1 MLLRSALLEDSR
13 NLRILLELVS
23 GDAVSVNVNQLSR
36 SLGRH
41 RATIDHRV
49 KAMMEHGVLDPPI
62 YPFHGVFRV
71 YPILAI
77 VNLDTRG
84 LRSQGGGLTRWMH
97 EDPHIFAA
105 FHSRRWSH
113 DTLLL
118 TYHESVASHQLWMGA
133 IPETLS
139 TSYGVDV
146 KQDDFQSSVSYFS
159 NQLMVKYSP
168 GSGVNLI
175 EKTVQEEGSVMLGSL
190 ELDEFD
196 VRIMRTLIEGRGIK
210 TNISRLSV
218 VSGLHRKTVEKRV
231 NLLLTGRHIADPVCR
246 FPGFLM
252 PPGYLLTITEAQVK
266 RLDEALINHLIEDP
280 HVPVAIQTANEAGN
294 LLLFGNHEDVDSYL
308 CWAEDL
314 RGLFPDRIG
323 DASTTYLPP
332 ETAVAFNYKR
342 VAVSYIKRM
351 LGEDRDTD

>member
-1 MLLRSALLEDSR
+1 MLLRSALLEDSS
-13 NLRILLELVS
+13 NLRVLLELVS

-36 SLGRH
+36 SLGKH

-49 KAMMEHGVLDPPI
+49 KAMMEHGVLEPPL
-62 YPFHGVFRV
+62 YPFHGISRV
-71 YPILAI
+71 YPVLTI
-77 VNLDTRG
+77 VNLNTHG
-84 LRSQGGGLTRWMH
+84 LCSRGGGLTRWMR

-118 TYHESVASHQLWMGA
+118 TYHESVTSHQLCMRA

-139 TSYGVDV
+139 THYEVDA
-146 KQDDFQSSVSYFS
+146 KQDDLQSSASYFS

-175 EKTVQEEGSVMLGSL
+175 EKTVQEEGRVTLGGL
-190 ELDEFD
+190 ELDELD
-196 VRIMRTLIEGRGIK
+196 VRIMRSLIEGKGIK
-210 TNISRLSV
+210 TNIGRLSAA
-218 VSGLHRKTVEKRV
+218 SRLHRKTVEKRV
-231 NLLLTGRHIADPVCR
+231 NLLLTGRHVTDPVCR
-246 FPGFLM
+246 FPGFLV

-280 HVPVAIQTANEAGN
+280 HVPVAIQTASEAGN

-308 CWAEDL
+308 GWVEDL

-323 DASTTYLPP
+323 DARTTYLPP

-342 VAVSYIKRM
+342 VAMSYIKQM